1 MRKKPN
7 YDPKKH
13 HRDSIRLKG
22 HDYSS
27 EGFYFITI
35 CTEGRRCL
43 FGTIINGKMVLND
56 YGKIVDNEW
65 KNTIKIRSDDVV
77 LHEYIIMP
85 NHIHAIIQI
94 RRGVS
99 HTPNEISHTPNEIS
113 HTPNEVSHTPL
124 QSPSKTLGAIVRG
137 FKGAVSKQIGKS
149 IWQRN
154 YYDHII
160 RNRKDYEDHVKYIY
174 ENPIHWA
181 KDDMYI
187 EE

>member
-13 HRDSIRLKG
+13 HRRSIRLKG
-22 HDYSS
+22 YNYSS

-65 KNTIKIRSDDVV
+65 QNTIKIRNGDVV
-77 LHEYIIMP
+77 LHEYVIMP

-94 RRGVS
+94 HRGVSHTPNEIS

-113 HTPNEVSHTPL
+113 HTPNEVSHTPF
-124 QSPSKTLGAIVRG
+124 QSPSKTLGAIIRG

-154 YYDHII
+154 YYESIINDKQAFENISKYI
-160 RNRKDYEDHVKYIY
+160 RN
-174 ENPIHWA
+174 NPA
-181 KDDMYI
+181 KWG
-187 EE
+187 

>member
-99 HTPNEISHTPNEIS
+99 HTPNEISHTP
-113 HTPNEVSHTPL
+113 L

-154 YYDHII
+154 YYESII
-160 RNRKDYEDHVKYIY
+160 NDEHAFENISKYIRD
-174 ENPIHWA
+174 NPVKWV
-181 KDDMYI
+181 
-187 EE
+187 

>member
-1 MRKKPN
+1 MQNQKLKLRKEFAMRKKPN

-22 HDYSS
+22 HNYSS

-43 FGTIINGKMVLND
+43 FGTIVNGEMVLND

-65 KNTIKIRSDDVV
+65 KNTIKIRNEDVV
-77 LHEYIIMP
+77 LHEYVIMP

-99 HTPNEISHTPNEIS
+99 HTPKEMSHTPKEMS
-113 HTPNEVSHTPL
+113 HTPF

-154 YYDHII
+154 YYESIINDEQAFENISKYI
-160 RNRKDYEDHVKYIY
+160 RN
-174 ENPIHWA
+174 NPA
-181 KDDMYI
+181 KWV
-187 EE
+187 

>member
-13 HRDSIRLKG
+13 HRRSIRLKG
-22 HDYSS
+22 YNYSS

-65 KNTIKIRSDDVV
+65 QNTIKIRNGDVV
-77 LHEYIIMP
+77 LHEYVIMP

-94 RRGVS
+94 HRGV
-99 HTPNEISHTPNEIS
+99 SHTPNEIS
-113 HTPNEVSHTPL
+113 HTPNEVSHTPF
-124 QSPSKTLGAIVRG
+124 QSPSKTLGAIIRG

-154 YYDHII
+154 YYESIINDKQAFENISKYI
-160 RNRKDYEDHVKYIY
+160 RN
-174 ENPIHWA
+174 NPA
-181 KDDMYI
+181 KWG
-187 EE
+187 

>member
-154 YYDHII
+154 YYESII
-160 RNRKDYEDHVKYIY
+160 NDEHAFENISKYIRD
-174 ENPIHWA
+174 NPVKWV
-181 KDDMYI
+181 
-187 EE
+187 

>member
-13 HRDSIRLKG
+13 HRRSIRLKG
-22 HDYSS
+22 YNYSS

-65 KNTIKIRSDDVV
+65 QNTIKIRNGDVV
-77 LHEYIIMP
+77 LHEYVIMP

-94 RRGVS
+94 HRGVS
-99 HTPNEISHTPNEIS
+99 HTPNEISHTPNEIL
-113 HTPNEVSHTPL
+113 HTPF
-124 QSPSKTLGAIVRG
+124 QSPSKTLGAIIRG

-154 YYDHII
+154 YYESIINDEQAFENISKYI
-160 RNRKDYEDHVKYIY
+160 RN
-174 ENPIHWA
+174 NPA
-181 KDDMYI
+181 KWG
-187 EE
+187 

>member
-1 MRKKPN
+1 MRRKPN

-22 HDYSS
+22 HNYST
-27 EGFYFITI
+27 EGFYYITI
-35 CTEGRRCL
+35 CTEGRQCL
-43 FGTIINGKMVLND
+43 FGAVINGKMVLND

-65 KNTIKIRSDDVV
+65 KNTIKIRNDDVM
-77 LHEYIIMP
+77 LHEYVIMP

-99 HTPNEISHTPNEIS
+99 HTPNEVSHTPNEILT
-113 HTPNEVSHTPL
+113 TPFR
-124 QSPSKTLGAIVRG
+124 SPSKTLGAIVRG

-154 YYDHII
+154 YYESIINDEQAFENISKYI
-160 RNRKDYEDHVKYIY
+160 RN
-174 ENPIHWA
+174 NPA
-181 KDDMYI
+181 KWG
-187 EE
+187 

>member
-22 HDYSS
+22 HNYSS

-43 FGTIINGKMVLND
+43 FGTIVNGEMVLND

-65 KNTIKIRSDDVV
+65 KNTIKIRNEDVV
-77 LHEYIIMP
+77 LHEYVIMP

-99 HTPNEISHTPNEIS
+99 HTPKEMSHAPKEMSHTPKEISHTPK
-113 HTPNEVSHTPL
+113 EVSHTPF

-154 YYDHII
+154 YYESIINDEQAFENISKYI
-160 RNRKDYEDHVKYIY
+160 RN
-174 ENPIHWA
+174 NPA
-181 KDDMYI
+181 KWV
-187 EE
+187 

>member
-22 HDYSS
+22 HNYSS

-43 FGTIINGKMVLND
+43 FGTIVNGEMVLND

-65 KNTIKIRSDDVV
+65 KNTIKIRNEDVV
-77 LHEYIIMP
+77 LHEYVIMP

-99 HTPNEISHTPNEIS
+99 HTPKEISHTQF
-113 HTPNEVSHTPL
+113 

-154 YYDHII
+154 YYESIINDEQAFENISKYI
-160 RNRKDYEDHVKYIY
+160 RN
-174 ENPIHWA
+174 NPA
-181 KDDMYI
+181 KWV
-187 EE
+187 

>member
-22 HDYSS
+22 HNYYS

-35 CTEGRRCL
+35 CTEGRKCL
-43 FGTIINGKMVLND
+43 FGTIVNGKMVLND

-65 KNTIKIRSDDVV
+65 KNTIKIRNDDVV

-99 HTPNEISHTPNEIS
+99 HTPNEISHTPNE
-113 HTPNEVSHTPL
+113 VSHTPF

-154 YYDHII
+154 YYESIINDDKAFENISKYI
-160 RNRKDYEDHVKYIY
+160 RNNPVK
-174 ENPIHWA
+174 WR
-181 KDDMYI
+181 
-187 EE
+187 